1 MPEFEFTL
9 VIDGPLD
16 DEAAINALFDAGCDD
31 ATFGSISNA
40 GFGDFAR
47 EAPTLGL
54 AVISAISN
62 VESVRDLT
70 VRRVEP
76 DDLVTIPEIAE
87 RLGRTPES
95 IRLLANGERG
105 GGTFPPP
112 ISHLRTRHRLWRWI
126 DVAIWAGHA
135 DDEEIANAAWLV
147 AVNALLEL
155 RTVKGWVDQLL
166 LKELQDTLAA

>member
-1 MPEFEFTL
+1 MGSVRPGR
-9 VIDGPLD
+9 VG
-16 DEAAINALFDAGCDD
+16 ADD
-31 ATFGSISNA
+31 ATFGSISNT

-47 EAPTLGL
+47 EASTLGL
-54 AVISAISN
+54 AVISAIAN
-62 VESVRDLT
+62 VESVPGLR

-105 GGTFPPP
+105 GGTFPAPV
-112 ISHLRTRHRLWRWI
+112 SHLRTRSRLWRWSDI
-126 DVAIWAGHA
+126 VGWAELA
-135 DDEEIANAAWLV
+135 DEETVEQAALFV

-155 RTVKGWVDQLL
+155 RMVSGWVDQLL
-166 LKELQDTLAA
+166 LKELQNTLTA

>member
-1 MPEFEFTL
+1 MPEYEFTL
-9 VIDGPLD
+9 VIDGSLD
-16 DEAAINALFDAGCDD
+16 DENTIDALFEAGCDD
-31 ATFGSISNA
+31 ATFGSISNT

-47 EAPTLGL
+47 EAATFAL
-54 AVISAISN
+54 AVISAVSN
-62 VESVRDLT
+62 VESVDGLT

-87 RLGRTPES
+87 RLDRSAES

-126 DVAIWAGHA
+126 DVATWAGLA
-135 DDEEIANAAWLV
+135 DEEAIANAAWLV

-155 RTVKGWVDQLL
+155 RAVRGWVDQVLI
-166 LKELQDTLAA
+166 KELQNTLAA

>member
-1 MPEFEFTL
+1 MAEYEFTL

-16 DEAAINALFDAGCDD
+16 DEDTINALFDAGCDD
-31 ATFGSISNA
+31 ATFGSISNT

-47 EAPTLGL
+47 EASSLGL
-54 AVISAISN
+54 AVISAIAN
-62 VESVRDLT
+62 VESVPGLR

-105 GGTFPPP
+105 GGTFPAPV
-112 ISHLRTRHRLWRWI
+112 SHLRTRSRLWRWSDI
-126 DVAIWAGHA
+126 VAWAELG
-135 DDEEIANAAWLV
+135 DEETVEQAALFV

-155 RTVKGWVDQLL
+155 RMVSGWVDQLL
-166 LKELQDTLAA
+166 LKELQNTLAA